1 MSEIVII
8 IIGAVTLVGGVI
20 LYAVI
25 STATGLEEDENQN
38 YIPDWIEK
46 KFPSI
51 FKSSKLEDYQLD
63 LNTVWVKPI
72 ILLIPILIPHL
83 TVF

>member
-1 MSEIVII
+1 MSEIVIVVI
-8 IIGAVTLVGGVI
+8 FAGILVGGVI

-25 STATGLEEDENQN
+25 STATGMEEDKNNN

-51 FKSSKLEDYQLD
+51 FKSSKDLD
-63 LNTVWVKPI
+63 
-72 ILLIPILIPHL
+72 
-83 TVF
+83 

>member
-51 FKSSKLEDYQLD
+51 FKSSKDLD
-63 LNTVWVKPI
+63 
-72 ILLIPILIPHL
+72 
-83 TVF
+83 

>member
-1 MSEIVII
+1 MSELVIV
-8 IIGAVTLVGGVI
+8 IIGAVVIVGGVI

-38 YIPDWIEK
+38 YIPDWIER

-51 FKSSKLEDYQLD
+51 FKSSKDLD
-63 LNTVWVKPI
+63 
-72 ILLIPILIPHL
+72 
-83 TVF
+83 

>member
-1 MSEIVII
+1 MNELIIV
-8 IIGAVTLVGGVI
+8 IIGAVIIVGGVI

-38 YIPDWIEK
+38 YIPDWIER

-51 FKSSKLEDYQLD
+51 FKGSKDLD
-63 LNTVWVKPI
+63 
-72 ILLIPILIPHL
+72 
-83 TVF
+83 

>member
-1 MSEIVII
+1 MNEIII
-8 IIGAVTLVGGVI
+8 VIIGAVVIVGGVI

-38 YIPDWIEK
+38 YIPDWIER

-51 FKSSKLEDYQLD
+51 FKSSKDLD
-63 LNTVWVKPI
+63 
-72 ILLIPILIPHL
+72 
-83 TVF
+83 

>member
-51 FKSSKLEDYQLD
+51 FKSIKDLD
-63 LNTVWVKPI
+63 
-72 ILLIPILIPHL
+72 
-83 TVF
+83 

>member
-8 IIGAVTLVGGVI
+8 IIGAFVLVGGVL

-25 STATGLEEDENQN
+25 STATGLEEDENKN

-51 FKSSKLEDYQLD
+51 FKSSKDLD
-63 LNTVWVKPI
+63 
-72 ILLIPILIPHL
+72 
-83 TVF
+83 

>member
-38 YIPDWIEK
+38 YIPDWIER

-51 FKSSKLEDYQLD
+51 FKSSKDLD
-63 LNTVWVKPI
+63 
-72 ILLIPILIPHL
+72 
-83 TVF
+83 

>member
-1 MSEIVII
+1 MSEITIV

-25 STATGLEEDENQN
+25 STATGIEEDKNQN

-46 KFPSI
+46 KFPKI
-51 FKSSKLEDYQLD
+51 FKSGKDLE
-63 LNTVWVKPI
+63 
-72 ILLIPILIPHL
+72 
-83 TVF
+83 

>member
-1 MSEIVII
+1 MSEIVIV
-8 IIGAVTLVGGVI
+8 IIGAFVLVGGVI

-25 STATGLEEDENQN
+25 STATGLEEDENKN

-51 FKSSKLEDYQLD
+51 FRSSKDLD
-63 LNTVWVKPI
+63 
-72 ILLIPILIPHL
+72 
-83 TVF
+83 